1 MLKFYKKLE
10 NKFYKYSIPGLYK
23 YIVIALII
31 GYFLCYIFPNV
42 FYYLP
47 FNPYEVVIN
56 HQYWRCFTWIF
67 DIPFALD
74 TPLNRIFLPISLYF
88 YYFVGKSLEMVFG
101 KFSYN
106 FYFFGGW
113 FLATIGMLFASFYMF
128 YLSPDKDSYLYSYE
142 FLISTLDGV
151 HSSLLPGVT
160 LTMSIGGTHY
170 MLQSIFFAFALI
182 YPEMRIRL
190 WFVIPFKV
198 KWFAWISAI
207 ILAYEFLQAMLP
219 GRVVIIMFVL
229 NFFIYYLA
237 VRSLRGRSLKTIKRQ
252 MVYRNKVR
260 AAQSGRSTGR
270 TNADVR
276 PRERNTN
283 VYKMPAGKAIHKCA
297 VCGRSEQDGEN
308 MEFRYCSKC
317 NGDLEYCQDHLYT
330 HQHVTGSPVNNENTN
345 N

>member
-10 NKFYKYSIPGLYK
+10 NKLYKYSIPNLYV
-23 YIVIALII
+23 YIIGAAII
-31 GYFLCYIFPNV
+31 GYILCYVFPAV
-42 FYYLP
+42 YYYLP
-47 FNPYEVVIN
+47 FNPYLVIYK
-56 HQYWRCFTWIF
+56 HQYWRCITWLF
-67 DIPFALD
+67 EIPFSLESD
-74 TPLNRIFLPISLYF
+74 INKIFLPINLYF
-88 YYFVGKSLEMVFG
+88 YYFIGKNLQYIFG
-101 KFSYN
+101 KFSFNLYA
-106 FYFFGGW
+106 FGGW
-113 FLATIGMLFASFYMF
+113 FMSTIGMLFASVYMF
-128 YLSPDKDSYLYSYE
+128 NFSANKDMYMMAYQL
-142 FLISTLDGV
+142 LGDSTNLGFV
-151 HSSLLPGVT
+151 SFMG
-160 LTMSIGGTHY
+160 IGATY
-170 MLQSIFFAFALI
+170 YFFTSIFYAFALI
-182 YPEMRIRL
+182 FPDMMVRMF
-190 WFVIPFKV
+190 FVIPMKI
-198 KWFAWISAI
+198 KWSAWITGI
-207 ILAYEFLQAMLP
+207 FMTYRFLQGDLP
-219 GRVVIIMFVL
+219 QRVIIVMCTL
-229 NFFIYYLA
+229 NFILYYFM

-297 VCGRSEQDGEN
+297 ICGRSEQDGEN

>member
-10 NKFYKYSIPGLYK
+10 NKLYKYSIPNLYV
-23 YIVIALII
+23 YIIGAAII
-31 GYFLCYIFPNV
+31 GYILCYVFPAV
-42 FYYLP
+42 YYYLP
-47 FNPYEVVIN
+47 FNPYLVIYK
-56 HQYWRCFTWIF
+56 HQYWRCITWLF
-67 DIPFALD
+67 EIPFSLESD
-74 TPLNRIFLPISLYF
+74 INKIFLPINLYF
-88 YYFVGKSLEMVFG
+88 YYFIGKNLQYIFG
-101 KFSYN
+101 KFSFNLYA
-106 FYFFGGW
+106 FGGW
-113 FLATIGMLFASFYMF
+113 FMSTIGMLLASVYMF
-128 YLSPDKDSYLYSYE
+128 NFSANKDMYMMAYQL
-142 FLISTLDGV
+142 LGDSTNLGFV
-151 HSSLLPGVT
+151 SFMG
-160 LTMSIGGTHY
+160 IGATY
-170 MLQSIFFAFALI
+170 YFFTSIFYAFALI
-182 YPEMRIRL
+182 FPDM
-190 WFVIPFKV
+190 
-198 KWFAWISAI
+198 
-207 ILAYEFLQAMLP
+207 M
-219 GRVVIIMFVL
+219 
-229 NFFIYYLA
+229 

-297 VCGRSEQDGEN
+297 ICGRSEQDGEN